1 MSAQDTVFSQKTEAL
16 FGANALPCV
25 MGILNITPDS
35 FHDGGRHTSE
45 EAWLKH
51 AEKMVQ
57 EGASIIDI
65 GAASSR
71 PGSEEISS
79 ETELDRL
86 LPALRSVRK
95 NFPEVLISVD
105 TYRSEIAGLARDNGA
120 DIINDISGGTLDPAM
135 LRTVARLN
143 IPYIMMHMKGVPKT
157 MQQAPAYNDVTQ
169 EVTDFFKLQINRLK
183 ELNFNKI
190 ILDPGFGFG
199 KDLQHNFRLLADLG
213 MIRELG
219 FPVLAGLSRKS
230 MINKTL
236 NISQSDALNGT
247 TVLNTIALSK
257 GAGILRVHDVKEAV
271 EAIKLISQLPS

>member
-1 MSAQDTVFSQKTEAL
+1 
-16 FGANALPCV
+16 
-25 MGILNITPDS
+25 
-35 FHDGGRHTSE
+35 
-45 EAWLKH
+45 
-51 AEKMVQ
+51 MVQ

-79 ETELDRL
+79 QTELDRL